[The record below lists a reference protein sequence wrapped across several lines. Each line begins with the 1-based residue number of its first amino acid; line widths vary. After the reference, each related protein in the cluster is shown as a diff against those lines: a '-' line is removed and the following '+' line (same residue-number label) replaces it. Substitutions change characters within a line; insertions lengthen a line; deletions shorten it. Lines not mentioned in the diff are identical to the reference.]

1 MARIFDIK
9 KIPLDDL
16 EIGKG
21 QSRTRDIGKGLEEL
35 EDSIRKVGQLEPI
48 VICPGSKPDK
58 YEILT
63 GQRRFLACKVV
74 GLPTIWATVLDERVD
89 ETAAKVISLT
99 ENLMRRELN
108 RRDKIDACTY
118 LYKRYGTIKD
128 VVEETGLP
136 YNEVSTYVKYDR
148 LLPDLKELVD
158 KGDIDVQTAVRAQ
171 DAAAVEG
178 GPKTNVTK
186 AVHLA
191 WEMKGMSD
199 AQQKRVTEQIRED
212 PVKGVLDV
220 IETAKAG
227 PKLVQFI
234 VTVGANVNSSLLNYA
249 KDEGTTRDN
258 AAASLIGE
266 GLETRGYLEEQE

>member
-1 MARIFDIK
+1 MAKIIDMK
-9 KIPLDDL
+9 NIPLDDL
-16 EIGKG
+16 DIGKG

-48 VICPGSKPDK
+48 VVCPGSKPDR

-63 GQRRFLACKVV
+63 GQRRFLACKAI
-74 GLPTIWATVLDERVD
+74 GLPTIWAAILDERVD

-118 LYKRYGTIKD
+118 LYKKYLTIKD

-148 LLPDLKELVD
+148 LLPELKELVD
-158 KGDIDVQTAVRAQ
+158 KGDVDVQTAIRAQ

-178 GPKTNVTK
+178 GPKINVTK
-186 AVHLA
+186 AIHLA
-191 WEMKGMSD
+191 WEMKGMGD
-199 AQQKRVTEQIRED
+199 AQQKRVIEQIREK
-212 PVKGVLDV
+212 PEKGLLDV
-220 IETAKAG
+220 IEAAKAG
-227 PKLVQFI
+227 AKLIQFT
-234 VTVGANVNSSLLNYA
+234 VTVGTHVNSSLRAYA

-258 AAASLIGE
+258 AAASLIEE
-266 GLETRGYLEEQE
+266 GLDLHGYLEEPE

>member
-48 VICPGSKPDK
+48 VVCPGSKPDK

-118 LYKRYGTIKD
+118 LYKRYETIKD

>member
-1 MARIFDIK
+1 MAKIIDIK
-9 KIPLDDL
+9 QTPLDTL

-63 GQRRFLACKVV
+63 GQRRFLACKAI

-148 LLPDLKELVD
+148 LLADLKELVD
-158 KGDIDVQTAVRAQ
+158 KGDIDVQTAIRAQ

-191 WEMKGMSD
+191 WEMIGMSD

-212 PVKGVLDV
+212 PEKGVLDV

-227 PKLVQFI
+227 PKLIQFT

-258 AAASLIGE
+258 VAASLIGE
-266 GLETRGYLEEQE
+266 GLETRGYLEERE